1 MSWYVSELEPMLAVA
16 AATLNEDSTLIEANA
31 GFRRLVKVEGQQPI
45 GMHMSRFFVQP
56 DFATL
61 VRGQA
66 GADGEV
72 YRGLLTMGDY
82 MGRTQSLRARV
93 WRVDGRLRV
102 LAEHDIEQLERLS
115 DVVLA
120 LNRDYADAQLVLA
133 QINLKLQQREA
144 QMIALSM
151 TDALTGLGNRRRL
164 EQALVQ
170 EVSRVERA
178 GGKLCAVMAD
188 LDHFKRINDVYGHEA
203 GDKVLAA
210 VGDLLRR
217 QTRPTDIVARF
228 GGEEFVILMPHTDLT
243 HAIGAAERVRMALG
257 ANPVHPLPAPITA
270 SFGVAELM
278 AGEHSDVL
286 MRRVDEALYRAKQL
300 GRNRTVAA

>member
-1 MSWYVSELEPMLAVA
+1 
-16 AATLNEDSTLIEANA
+16 
-31 GFRRLVKVEGQQPI
+31 
-45 GMHMSRFFVQP
+45 
-56 DFATL
+56 
-61 VRGQA
+61 
-66 GADGEV
+66 
-72 YRGLLTMGDY
+72 
-82 MGRTQSLRARV
+82 
-93 WRVDGRLRV
+93 